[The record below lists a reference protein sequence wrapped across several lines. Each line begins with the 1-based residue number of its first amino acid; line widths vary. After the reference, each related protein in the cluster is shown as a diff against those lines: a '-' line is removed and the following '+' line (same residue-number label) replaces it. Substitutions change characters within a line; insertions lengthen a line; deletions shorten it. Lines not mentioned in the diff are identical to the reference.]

1 MSADPSSGTI
11 AGDPARLPIS
21 SGEAPTVA
29 ERVRTLAE
37 HARAAARSL
46 APLPLA
52 ARNDALTA
60 IADALDAHHE
70 QILAANAHDLQL
82 ADALVATG
90 DLTPA
95 NRARLPLNP
104 HKISEMSAQVR
115 AVRDLPDPLGRILD
129 AMELDHGLELEK
141 RSVPLGVLAVIFEAR
156 PDAVTQ
162 IAALALKSGN
172 AVILKPGRE
181 VEHTAQALVA
191 LIRTAITTVPVTD
204 SAGPAPSSTESA
216 TNTNSSTLPAD
227 AVQLILGREA
237 VAELLTLSSLV
248 DLVIPRGSRALVE
261 HIQATTRIP
270 VLGHAD
276 GICHVYIDQHADLDQ
291 ALAILDDSKT
301 DYPAV
306 CNAAET
312 ALIHAAIA
320 PTFLPALA
328 QRLAAKGV
336 TLLGDQPVRDL
347 LAHAPETVISTAASN
362 LKFVIST
369 AAKRSGETRFSA
381 ITNPH
386 IGPVQ
391 DWHTEYGD
399 LTLALRIVPSLS
411 AAIDHIHRYG
421 SAHTE
426 TICTTDPA
434 AAERFLNEVD
444 AASVLLNA
452 STRFADGFRFGL
464 GAEVGVSTSR
474 IHARGPVGLE
484 GLTTT
489 KYIVRGHG
497 HLVADYRGPDARP
510 FTHIRKRSS

>member
-1 MSADPSSGTI
+1 MLHGPPGPVATSAI
-11 AGDPARLPIS
+11 RAL
-21 SGEAPTVA
+21 A
-29 ERVRTLAE
+29 ER
-37 HARAAARSL
+37 ARAAAHAL

-52 ARNDALTA
+52 TRNAALTA
-60 IADALDAHHE
+60 VADALDSHHE
-70 QILAANAHDLQL
+70 HLLAANAHDLQL
-82 ADALVATG
+82 ADALVTTG

-95 NRARLPLNP
+95 NRARLPLSP
-104 HKISEMSAQVR
+104 QKLAEMSAQVR

-129 AMELDHGLELEK
+129 ALELDHGLDLEK

-181 VEHTAQALVA
+181 VEHTAQALVD
-191 LIRTAITTVPVTD
+191 LIREAISAVSVPL
-204 SAGPAPSSTESA
+204 SEGEPFGITESV
-216 TNTNSSTLPAD
+216 TNSSRLPAG
-227 AVQLILGREA
+227 AVQLIVGREA

-276 GICHVYIDQHADLDQ
+276 GICHVYIDEHVDVGQ

-312 ALIHAAIA
+312 ALIHAAVA
-320 PTFLPALA
+320 PVFLPALA
-328 QRLAAKGV
+328 QRLLAKGV
-336 TLLGDQPVRDL
+336 TLLGDAPVRAA
-347 LAHAPETVISTAASN
+347 LAHSSAGDLSAGV
-362 LKFVIST
+362 
-369 AAKRSGETRFSA
+369 GE
-381 ITNPH
+381 
-386 IGPVQ
+386 VE

-399 LTLALRIVPSLS
+399 LTLALRIVPSLP
-411 AAIDHIHRYG
+411 AAIAHIHQYG

-426 TICTTDPA
+426 TICTTDPV
-434 AAERFLNEVD
+434 AAERFLKEVD
-444 AASVLLNA
+444 ASSVLLNA

-489 KYIVRGHG
+489 KYVVRGNG
-497 HLVADYRGPDARP
+497 HLAADYRGPHARS
-510 FTHIRKRSS
+510 FTHVRK